1 MRVSSSLFLPPGGAW
16 QQHLPFPTPAS
27 GAITRLPDCNR
38 LGPGSSEL
46 PNHINLLKH
55 NLRPSVVARW
65 LRRESQT
72 FGLPEA
78 LSRALEDVGVPR
90 STPILG
96 VGKAS
101 LPSLPS
107 L

>member
-1 MRVSSSLFLPPGGAW
+1 M
-16 QQHLPFPTPAS
+16 
-27 GAITRLPDCNR
+27 
-38 LGPGSSEL
+38 
-46 PNHINLLKH
+46 
-55 NLRPSVVARW
+55 ARW

-78 LSRALEDVGVPR
+78 LPRALEDVKVPR